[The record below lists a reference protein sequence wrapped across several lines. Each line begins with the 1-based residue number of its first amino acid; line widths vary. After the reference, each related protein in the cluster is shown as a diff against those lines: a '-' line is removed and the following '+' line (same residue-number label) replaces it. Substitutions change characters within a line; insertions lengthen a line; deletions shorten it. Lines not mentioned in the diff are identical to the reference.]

1 MKRILD
7 KRKMTE
13 ADWQEY
19 RSKQAGIGGSEVS
32 SILDINKYKSKFVL
46 WTEKTGAVEP
56 EPVDNEFV
64 EWGNALEPLIRKKFA
79 EKNGFKVSK
88 CNFVLQH
95 DKFDWMIANIDGEV
109 NDPNQKGKGVL
120 EIKTTSE
127 WNKGEWDGDHVP
139 VAYMAQ
145 MQHYLAVTGYEYGY
159 FAVLIGGNKYKQF
172 FMPRDEVIIAQI
184 IDAEKE
190 FMDAVQANHYPWT
203 LGGSESESNW
213 LATQYP
219 NAIDEEMSIPPTIEK
234 LALEY
239 TEIQDG
245 MKELKARS
253 EEIKNQIKF
262 EAKEFGVLRG
272 NQVKILMPTINKT
285 LFDGKQFAQDHA
297 DLYNEYKTKVSSY
310 RDFKVKLLEA

>member
-7 KRKMTE
+7 KRKMTDQ
-13 ADWQEY
+13 DWQEY
-19 RSKQAGIGGSEVS
+19 RAKQAGIGGSEVS

-64 EWGNALEPLIRKKFA
+64 EWGNILEPSIRAKFA
-79 EKNGFKVSK
+79 KENGFKVSK

-95 DKFDWMIANIDGEV
+95 DNYEFMIANIDGEYK
-109 NDPNQKGKGVL
+109 DPNRKGKGVL

-127 WNKGEWDGDHVP
+127 WNKKEWEGDHVP

-145 MQHYLAVTGYEYGY
+145 MQHYLAVTGYEYGA
-159 FAVLIGGNKYKQF
+159 FACLIGGNKYRQF
-172 FMPRDEVIIAQI
+172 FVDRDEEAIELIIN
-184 IDAEKE
+184 AEKE
-190 FMDAVQANHYPWT
+190 FMDAVEANNYPWSI
-203 LGGSESESNW
+203 GGSASEASW
-213 LATQYP
+213 LANQYP
-219 NAIDEEMSIPPTIEK
+219 NAIDEEMSIPPSIEQ

-245 MKELKARS
+245 MKELKTRA

-272 NQVKILMPTINKT
+272 NQVKIYMPTINKT

>member
-7 KRKMTE
+7 KRHMTE

-19 RSKQAGIGGSEVS
+19 RQKQKGIGGSEVA

-64 EWGNALEPLIRKKFA
+64 EWGNILEPSIRAKFA
-79 EKNGFKVSK
+79 KENGFKTTK

-95 DKFDWMIANIDGEV
+95 DEHEFMIANIDGEYK
-109 NDPNQKGKGVL
+109 DPSRKGKGVL

-127 WNKGEWDGDHVP
+127 WNKKEWEGDHVP
-139 VAYMAQ
+139 IAYMAQ
-145 MQHYLAVTGYEYGY
+145 MQHYLAVTGYEYGA
-159 FAVLIGGNKYKQF
+159 FACLIGGNKYRQF
-172 FMPRDEVIIAQI
+172 FVDRDEETIELIIK
-184 IDAEKE
+184 AEKE
-190 FMDAVQANHYPWT
+190 FMDAVEANNYPWSI
-203 LGGSESESNW
+203 GGSASEASW
-213 LATQYP
+213 LANQYP
-219 NAIDEEMSIPPTIEK
+219 NAIDEEMSIPPSIEQM
-234 LALEY
+234 ALEY

-245 MKELKARS
+245 MKELKARA

-285 LFDGKQFAQDHA
+285 LFDGKRFAQDHA
-297 DLYNEYKTKVSSY
+297 DLYNEYKTNVSSY

>member
-1 MKRILD
+1 VKRILD

-19 RSKQAGIGGSEVS
+19 RAKQKGVGGSEVS
-32 SILDINKYKSKFVL
+32 SILEINKYKSKFVL

-64 EWGNALEPLIRKKFA
+64 EWGNILEPSIRKKFA
-79 EKNGFKVSK
+79 EATGFKTTK

-95 DKFDWMIANIDGEV
+95 DTYTFMIANIDGEFK
-109 NDPNQKGKGVL
+109 DPSRKGKGVL

-127 WNKGEWDGDHVP
+127 WNKGEWEGDHVP

-145 MQHYLAVTGYEYGY
+145 MQHYLAVTGYEYGA
-159 FAVLIGGNKYKQF
+159 FACLVGGNKYRQF
-172 FMPRDEVIIAQI
+172 FVDRDEEAIELIIN
-184 IDAEKE
+184 AEKE
-190 FMDAVQANHYPWT
+190 FMEAVEANNYPWSI
-203 LGGSESESNW
+203 GGSASEASW
-213 LATQYP
+213 LAKQYP
-219 NAIDEEMSIPPTIEK
+219 NAIEEEMSIPPSIEQ

-245 MKELKARS
+245 MKELKARA

-272 NQVKILMPTINKT
+272 NQVKIYMPTINKT

>member
-7 KRKMTE
+7 KRHMTE

-19 RSKQAGIGGSEVS
+19 RQKQKGIGGSEVA

-64 EWGNALEPLIRKKFA
+64 EWGNILEPNIRAKFA
-79 EKNGFKVSK
+79 KQNGFKVSK

-95 DKFDWMIANIDGEV
+95 DELEFMIANIDGEYK
-109 NDPNQKGKGVL
+109 DPSRKGKGVL

-127 WNKGEWDGDHVP
+127 WNKGEWEGDHVP

-145 MQHYLAVTGYEYGY
+145 MQHYLAVTGYQYGA
-159 FAVLIGGNKYKQF
+159 FAVLIGGNKYRQF
-172 FMPRDEVIIAQI
+172 FVDRDEEAIDLIIN
-184 IDAEKE
+184 AEKE
-190 FMDAVQANHYPWT
+190 FMDAVEANNYPWSI
-203 LGGSESESNW
+203 GGSANEASW
-213 LATQYP
+213 LANQYP
-219 NAIDEEMSIPPTIEK
+219 NAIDEEMSIPPTIEQQ
-234 LALEY
+234 ALEY
-239 TEIQDG
+239 TEIQDE
-245 MKELKARS
+245 MKRLKERA

-272 NQVKILMPTINKT
+272 NAVKITMPTITKT
-285 LFDGKQFAQDHA
+285 LFDSKRFASEHES
-297 DLYNEYKTKVSSY
+297 LYNEYKTKISTY